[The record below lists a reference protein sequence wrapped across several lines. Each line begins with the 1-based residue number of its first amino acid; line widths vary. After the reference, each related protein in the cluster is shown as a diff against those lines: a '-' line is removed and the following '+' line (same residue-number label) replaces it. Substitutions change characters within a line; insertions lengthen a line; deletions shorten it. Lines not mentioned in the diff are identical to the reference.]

1 MDQENYETAA
11 SKCLD
16 NVEHLIGKKLHF
28 MYCDGDTK
36 EVQVSTIEN
45 IYKENEYNKGNTIA
59 SIGTHKW
66 KNDLGVDITQYNH
79 RISTHVLV
87 GYDKIMKTD
96 EALYIKRHKYDKE
109 ARQQPIGGGDVE
121 ST

>member
-1 MDQENYETAA
+1 MDQENYEIAA

-16 NVEHLIGKKLHF
+16 NVEHLIGKKLYF
-28 MYCDGDTK
+28 MYCDADTK
-36 EVQVSTIEN
+36 EVHVSTIEN
-45 IYKENEYNKGNTIA
+45 IYKENEYNRGNTIV
-59 SIGTHKW
+59 SIGPRKW

-87 GYDKIMKTD
+87 GYDQLMKTD
-96 EALYIKRHKYDKE
+96 EALYIKRHKYDNE
-109 ARQQPIGGGDVE
+109 QRQQPIGGGDDE